1 MNTRNEYVEQL
12 KKNLDQWNTDL
23 AKWEAKAKVAKTDM
37 RIEYEMQLEALR
49 KHREAATA
57 KMKELQASSGDA
69 WKDLTVGADAAWASM
84 REAFDKATSHF
95 QK

>member
-1 MNTRNEYVEQL
+1 MTTRNEYVEQL
-12 KKNLDQWNTDL
+12 KQNLDKWNSDL

-49 KHREAATA
+49 KQREEAMA
-57 KMKELQASSGDA
+57 KLQEVQASSGEA
-69 WKDLTVGADAAWASM
+69 WKELRAGADAAWASM
-84 REAFDKATSHF
+84 RQAFEKATAHF

>member
-12 KKNLDQWNTDL
+12 KKNLDEWNVSI
-23 AKWEAKAKVAKTDM
+23 AKWEEKAKVARTDL
-37 RIEYEMQLEALR
+37 RIDYEMQLESLR
-49 KHREAATA
+49 KHREEATA
-57 KMKELQASSGDA
+57 KLKELQATGGEA
-69 WKDLTVGADAAWASM
+69 WKDLTTGADAAWAAM